1 MRQAADVTKTL
12 CITLLAIL
20 GCLNGSSAN
29 AQICTR
35 EYMPV
40 CGQVAGEPAPRTF
53 GNRCT
58 LAAAQA
64 IFVSEGQCHAL
75 PISRPDDAVDA
86 HGCKPSAGYLWNKEL
101 GSCVRPWTNSAI
113 TLEVAAYRRLFTG
126 LIQTSCLLVRE
137 LTPGQDNPEWMP
149 LYTGIQGF
157 RPEIGVHYTVR
168 VRKDCTETPPAD
180 APDTT
185 YTRLKVLRSAQPQ

>member
-1 MRQAADVTKTL
+1 MTKTL
-12 CITLLAIL
+12 CFSLVATLI
-20 GCLNGSSAN
+20 CLTSNTAQ

-75 PISRPDDAVDA
+75 PTPLPGSDVDA
-86 HGCKPSAGYLWNKEL
+86 HGCKASAGYIWNKEL
-101 GSCVRPWTNSAI
+101 GNCVRPWMSSAI
-113 TLEVAAYRRLFTG
+113 TLEVAAYRRLCTG
-126 LIQTSCLLVRE
+126 LIQTTCLLVRE
-137 LTPGQDNPEWMP
+137 LTPGQDAPQWLPLYNGIKGFNPE
-149 LYTGIQGF
+149 L
-157 RPEIGVHYTVR
+157 GVHYTVR
-168 VRKDCTETPPAD
+168 VRKDRTEMPPAD

-185 YTRLKVLRSAQPQ
+185 YALLKVLHSTQPQ

>member
-1 MRQAADVTKTL
+1 MKQAADLFKTL
-12 CITLLAIL
+12 LITFLATL
-20 GCLNGSSAN
+20 SYLSSNTAS

-58 LAAAQA
+58 LAAEQA
-64 IFVSEGQCHAL
+64 IFVSDGQCRPL
-75 PISRPDDAVDA
+75 PTSRPGSDVDE

-101 GSCVRPWTNSAI
+101 GSCVRPWMSSAI
-113 TLEVAAYRRLFTG
+113 TLEIAAYRRLCTG
-126 LIQTSCLLVRE
+126 LIQTTCLLVHE
-137 LTPGQDNPEWMP
+137 QTLGQDHPNWIP
-149 LYTGIQGF
+149 LYSGIKGF
-157 RPEIGVHYTVR
+157 NPEIGVQYTVR
-168 VRKDCTETPPAD
+168 VRKDRSETPPAD

-185 YTRLKVLRSAQPQ
+185 YTLLKVLRSSQPQ